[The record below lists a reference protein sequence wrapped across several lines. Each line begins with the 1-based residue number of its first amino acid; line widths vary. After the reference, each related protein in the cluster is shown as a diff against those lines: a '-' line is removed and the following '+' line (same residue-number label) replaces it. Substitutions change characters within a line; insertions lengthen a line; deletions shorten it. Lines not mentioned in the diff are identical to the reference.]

1 MYKSKANP
9 HHVAVN
15 DLSFGIAR
23 GECFGLLGVNGDDA
37 LNMVFAWLIRVGAGK
52 STTFQMLTGRYLVTV
67 LQVLF
72 NSLQGR
78 SK

>member
-1 MYKSKANP
+1 
-9 HHVAVN
+9 
-15 DLSFGIAR
+15 
-23 GECFGLLGVNGDDA
+23 
-37 LNMVFAWLIRVGAGK
+37 MVFVWLINLGAGK